1 MQQKLCTEYRFR
13 QRLPVRERGTCSP
26 STPPRG
32 RAAESPL
39 LGASNAGGGPEA
51 AEEAKEL
58 NPSASVGAVDDPD
71 RNWREPPL
79 LSAML
84 LVGPTDPARAGVR
97 ERVRE

>member
-1 MQQKLCTEYRFR
+1 M
-13 QRLPVRERGTCSP
+13 RERGTCSP
-26 STPPRG
+26 STAG
-32 RAAESPL
+32 SVRAAGSPL

-58 NPSASVGAVDDPD
+58 HAHASVGAVDDPD

-84 LVGPTDPARAGVR
+84 LVGPTVSCSCRRA
-97 ERVRE
+97 